1 MTRPSAA
8 GREGKN
14 NRMRSTLFHIPLE
27 VAGMPLFGFGLLLA
41 VWAVFSVVVLA
52 VLIRRQGFNAD
63 TQSYLPILAMFGL
76 VILFLPKIADPAG
89 LPIRGFGLM
98 LLLAVVSG
106 VGLAMHR
113 ARQMKVDPELILSL
127 AFWLFSFGIIG
138 ARLFYVVQKWPTEF
152 SGRYSGI
159 ELLFALVNV
168 TQGGLVVY
176 GSVIGAALG
185 LLIFCRRNRLSLLA
199 LSDLIAPSLALGL
212 ALGRVGCFLN
222 GCCFGG
228 ICDLPWAVQFPWQ
241 SPPHIRQVQQGQL
254 DLFGMVVDGS
264 PGAAPVIKAVVPGS
278 LADAHGMKP
287 GDRITHING
296 RPIAAVYDAQRE
308 LLEAAS
314 QPQLSIAIAGQ
325 AEPKQWIVPDPLPR
339 SRPVHPAQLYS
350 TVDALVLCLLL
361 WAYYPFRR
369 RDGEVT
375 ALLITIYPITRFLI
389 EALRT
394 DEPKNIFGMSI
405 SQNISLLLL
414 ALAAAL
420 WIYLWRQP
428 AGTAFGQRIIT
439 SRPALAA
446 R

>member
-1 MTRPSAA
+1 
-8 GREGKN
+8 
-14 NRMRSTLFHIPLE
+14 MRSTLFHIPLE
-27 VAGMPLFGFGLLLA
+27 VAGVPLFGFGLLLA
-41 VWAVFSVVVLA
+41 VWAICSLVLLA
-52 VLIRRQGFNAD
+52 VLWRRQGFNAD

-76 VILFLPKIADPAG
+76 VILFLPQIADPAG

-127 AFWLFSFGIIG
+127 AFWLFLFGIVG

-152 SGRYSGI
+152 SGRYSGSG
-159 ELLFALVNV
+159 LLFALVNV

-185 LLIFCRRNRLSLLA
+185 LWIFCRRYRVPLLA
-199 LSDLIAPSLALGL
+199 LCDLIAPSLALGL

-228 ICDLPWAVQFPWQ
+228 MCDLPWAVQFPWE
-241 SPPHIRQVQQGQL
+241 SPPHVRQVQQGQV
-254 DLFGMVVDGS
+254 DLFGMVIDGS
-264 PGAAPVIKAVVPGS
+264 LGGPPVIREVVPGS
-278 LADAHGMKP
+278 LADAHGMTA
-287 GDRITHING
+287 GMRITHIDG
-296 RPIAAVYDAQRE
+296 QPIGSVFDAQRA
-308 LLEAAS
+308 LLAAGEGEKFS
-314 QPQLSIAIAGQ
+314 LAVAGE
-325 AEPKQWIVPDPLPR
+325 AEPQQWIVPDPLPR
-339 SRPVHPAQLYS
+339 SRPVHPTQLYS
-350 TVDALVLCLLL
+350 TVDALILCLLL

-389 EALRT
+389 EGLRT
-394 DEPKNIFGMSI
+394 DEPKNILGMSI

-414 ALAAAL
+414 GVAATL
-420 WIYLWRQP
+420 WLYLWRKP
-428 AGTAFGQRIIT
+428 AGTEFGQQLFTGRA
-439 SRPALAA
+439 ALAA

>member
-1 MTRPSAA
+1 
-8 GREGKN
+8 
-14 NRMRSTLFHIPLE
+14 
-27 VAGMPLFGFGLLLA
+27 
-41 VWAVFSVVVLA
+41 
-52 VLIRRQGFNAD
+52 
-63 TQSYLPILAMFGL
+63 
-76 VILFLPKIADPAG
+76 
-89 LPIRGFGLM
+89 M